1 MIYSG
6 FPDETNFLSLFI
18 HYQLLIHS
26 ATKYTVV
33 CALVLLS
40 LEMEKVQFEAIR
52 FTTTKKLGYIFSSV
66 EIPW

>member
-18 HYQLLIHS
+18 QLLIHS

-33 CALVLLS
+33 CALGLLS